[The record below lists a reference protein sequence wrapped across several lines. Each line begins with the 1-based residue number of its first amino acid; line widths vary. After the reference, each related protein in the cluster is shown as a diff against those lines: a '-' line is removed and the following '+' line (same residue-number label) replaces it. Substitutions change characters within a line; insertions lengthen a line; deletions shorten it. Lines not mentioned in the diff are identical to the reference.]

1 MAYINTTI
9 EINIPNDIDIELPE
23 SSKKEVI
30 EELKKATIENLSK
43 DTEISLMQLKKQ
55 ASIFL
60 SSIKTLDKDYTS
72 FTKATLNKIIKSQPE
87 ASLYLNKTQ
96 MAKERVY
103 TQSLYMLAF
112 RFDEFLSRFR
122 KEDERKVLYVFE
134 NANGKLESY
143 EMSYKELVVNADKKG
158 RINNISKKRLT
169 YNNRTSIESQGIVS
183 NNRIEGAQ
191 IAYNAVKNRLDRYF
205 ESYSGQKQNG
215 ILMWKEGKKWV
226 LGNVLNTGDLKEAYT
241 AFLFSEHDNNLSKV
255 AENNPGN
262 PKYYNHKMVSEFYN
276 NYINKVTNRPAI
288 VEEDVVTTNKQ
299 YGIKG
304 KKASLPSLQQYVD
317 IASIVLRGEINEKN
331 IEQVIK
337 NNFNQNSARN
347 ISVSVE
353 NNFRELEKMT
363 SKQLKELFEASKT

>member
-1 MAYINTTI
+1 MAIINTTI
-9 EINIPNDIDIELPE
+9 KINIPNDIDVKLPE

-43 DTEISLMQLKKQ
+43 DAEISLMQLKKQ

-60 SSIKTLDKDYTS
+60 SSIKTLDKDYSS

-87 ASLYLNKTQ
+87 ASLYLNNTQ
-96 MAKERVY
+96 MTKERVY

-134 NANGKLESY
+134 DANGKLESY
-143 EMSYKELVVNADKKG
+143 EMNYKELVLNADKTG

-169 YNNRTSIESQGIVS
+169 SNNRTSIESQGIIS
-183 NNRIEGAQ
+183 NSHIEGAQ

-205 ESYSGQKQNG
+205 ESHSGQKQNG

-241 AFLFSEHDNNLSKV
+241 AFLFSEHDNNLSKI

-262 PKYYNHKMVSEFYN
+262 PKYYNHEMVSEFYN

-288 VEEDVVTTNKQ
+288 VEEDVITTNKQ

-304 KKASLPSLQQYVD
+304 KKASLPSLQQYIDV
-317 IASIVLRGEINEKN
+317 ASIILRGEINEKN

-353 NNFRELEKMT
+353 NNFRGLEKMT
-363 SKQLKELFEASKT
+363 SEQLKKLFETSKT